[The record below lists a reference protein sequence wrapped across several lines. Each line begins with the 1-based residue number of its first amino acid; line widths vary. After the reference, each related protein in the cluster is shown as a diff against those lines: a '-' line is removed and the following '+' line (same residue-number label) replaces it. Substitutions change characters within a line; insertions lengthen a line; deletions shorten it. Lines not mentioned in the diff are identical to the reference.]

1 MVIPPIFAVMLTAD
15 QINTL
20 IELRLREIPFPQTPV
35 GLYDPARYIL
45 NGGGKHIRP
54 TLAMLSS
61 NLFTDDLKPC
71 EDVALA
77 MEVFHNFTLVHDD
90 IMDNAPTRRGRA
102 TIHEKWDLA
111 TGILSGDALLIK
123 AYQLLSGIKKERLA
137 EVLNMFNDTALKVCE
152 GQQLDMDFETKTDV
166 VLEDYITMIT
176 GKTSVLLGCSLYC
189 GALAGGSDE
198 ENAKLLYEA
207 GIKLGNSFQI
217 QDDVLDAFGDE
228 KKFGKKPGG
237 DIVQNKKT
245 FLILTALKKANL
257 TDIEHLKYLYSKK
270 PLDEQNKIDAVMEVF
285 IKYNIQQDAEL
296 EMQKQY
302 DAAIA
307 LLKKVNV
314 AEERKE
320 NLYQFL
326 EYIFKRSY

>member
-1 MVIPPIFAVMLTAD
+1 MVIPPIFALMLTAD

-20 IELRLREIPFPQTPV
+20 IELRLGDISFPPTPE

-54 TLAMLSS
+54 TLSMLSS

-123 AYQLLSGIKKERLA
+123 AYQLLSGIKRESLA
-137 EVLNMFNDTALKVCE
+137 DVLQMFNQTALKVCE

-189 GALAGGSDE
+189 GALAAGSDE
-198 ENAKLLYEA
+198 VNAQLLYEA

-217 QDDVLDAFGDE
+217 QDDVLDVFGDE

-237 DIVQNKKT
+237 DIIQNKKT
-245 FLILTALKKANL
+245 YLILIALEKADGS
-257 TDIEHLKYLYSKK
+257 DIEHLKYLYSKK
-270 PLDEQNKIDAVMEVF
+270 PVNEQQKIDTVIEIF
-285 IKYNIQQDAEL
+285 LKYHIQKDAEL

-302 DAAIA
+302 DSAIE
-307 LLKKVNV
+307 LIRKVAV
-314 AEERKE
+314 PEGRKQ

>member
-1 MVIPPIFAVMLTAD
+1 M
-15 QINTL
+15 
-20 IELRLREIPFPQTPV
+20 
-35 GLYDPARYIL
+35 
-45 NGGGKHIRP
+45 
-54 TLAMLSS
+54 
-61 NLFTDDLKPC
+61 
-71 EDVALA
+71 
-77 MEVFHNFTLVHDD
+77 
-90 IMDNAPTRRGRA
+90 
-102 TIHEKWDLA
+102 KW
-111 TGILSGDALLIK
+111 SK
-123 AYQLLSGIKKERLA
+123 
-137 EVLNMFNDTALKVCE
+137 
-152 GQQLDMDFETKTDV
+152 
-166 VLEDYITMIT
+166 
-176 GKTSVLLGCSLYC
+176 
-189 GALAGGSDE
+189 
-198 ENAKLLYEA
+198 
-207 GIKLGNSFQI
+207 SFQI